1 MNVEAMLARLEKV
14 KRTGAETWIA
24 CCPAHQDRTPSMT
37 VRETGDGLILVHCFA
52 GCGIDSILSAVG
64 MEVGE
69 LFPDRPVQHSK
80 PLRYKFP
87 ARDVLECV
95 ANEALIVAIVANEI
109 AGGKTDIPTS
119 DIDRCRLAN
128 IRIHEALN
136 AIA

>member
-1 MNVEAMLARLEKV
+1 MSAEVLLARLEKV
-14 KRTGAETWIA
+14 KRTGAESWIA
-24 CCPAHQDRTPSMT
+24 CCPAHQDRQPSMT
-37 VRETGDGLILVHCFA
+37 IRETGDGLILVHCFA

-80 PLRYKFP
+80 PLRYKFG

-95 ANEALIVAIVANEI
+95 ANEALIVAIVANAI
-109 AGGKTDIPTS
+109 ADGKTAIPPG

-128 IRIHEALN
+128 LRIHEAIN